1 MMKTLFL
8 RDFIKKKQKGDD
20 AMRVTFINVGYGDAA
35 LFQMPG
41 GYTALLDG
49 GGNLEEDFRQ
59 SPYRIRGVEYLRA
72 QGISCL
78 DAVILSHIHEDHVCG
93 LEAIL
98 SEVPMKRLYVPY
110 PVEPFLEGRT
120 LHPGPGVLGSVPLY
134 TRALNAYRRIICEAA
149 AQGVPIQTLEAGES
163 VLLTPGLQMEVLGP
177 KERNVRRYMERLR
190 QAYMPGQAQETI
202 DARLTELDVS
212 SNETSLLLRFEAERT
227 VFLMAA
233 DSCPREWDEV
243 PSFLLENVNVLKLP
257 HHGQIDSFSEHY
269 MRNMP
274 LAYVVTTSAS
284 DRRNNSAH
292 PQVYQR
298 LSDMRPQGEK
308 PVFLF
313 TDEREYSPYFS
324 QASGFQAVTL
334 AVNSGKISVEFI
346 QIQKKENDL

>member
-1 MMKTLFL
+1 
-8 RDFIKKKQKGDD
+8 
-20 AMRVTFINVGYGDAA
+20 MRVTFINVGYGDAA
-35 LFQMPG
+35 LFQMPD
-41 GYTALLDG
+41 GYTALLDS

-59 SPYRIRGVEYLRA
+59 DPFRIRGVEYLRA

-98 SEVPMKRLYVPY
+98 KEVPVKRLYVPY
-110 PVEPFLEGRT
+110 PVEPFLEGRA
-120 LHPGPGVLGSVPLY
+120 LRPGPGALGSVPLY
-134 TRALNAYRRIICEAA
+134 TQALNAYRRIICQVT
-149 AQGVPIQTLEAGES
+149 AQGVPIRTLGAGES

-177 KERNVRRYMERLR
+177 KGRNVRRYMDCLR
-190 QAYMPGQAQETI
+190 RAYMPGQAQETV
-202 DARLTELDVS
+202 DACLSELDVS
-212 SNETSLLLRFEAERT
+212 SNETSLLLRFESEGV

-233 DSCPREWDEV
+233 DNCPREWNEV

-257 HHGQIDSFSEHY
+257 HHGQIDSISEHY
-269 MRNMP
+269 MQNMP

-298 LSDMRPQGEK
+298 LLDMRPPGEK

-313 TDEREYSPYFS
+313 TDEREYFPYFS
-324 QASGFQAVTL
+324 QTSGFQAVTL
-334 AVNSGKISVEFI
+334 AVNSRKISVEFI
-346 QIQKKENDL
+346 KIQKKEKYV